1 MVVFGFQALLVGLG
15 GVEDGLV
22 YLVLGFGSKD
32 WFDLWQL
39 VYIAFGARSR
49 EY

>member
-1 MVVFGFQALLVGLG
+1 MVVLRFQALLFRLG
-15 GVEDGLV
+15 GVEDGLI
-22 YLVLGFGSKD
+22 YLVLGFKSKD

-39 VYIAFGARSR
+39 VDIAFGARSR